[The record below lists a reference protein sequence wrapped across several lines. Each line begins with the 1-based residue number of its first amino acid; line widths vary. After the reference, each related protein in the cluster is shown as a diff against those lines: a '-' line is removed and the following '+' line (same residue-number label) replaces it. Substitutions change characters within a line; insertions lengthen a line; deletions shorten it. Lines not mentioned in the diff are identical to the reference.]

1 MSSAEQSAA
10 YYSINR
16 DRINAAKRAKYAA
29 LDPEA
34 RAKRIEQMKIVV
46 KRIEREFN
54 ERMGMRRKNGRT
66 AEQKRTLQARIDACQ
81 DPIIRIVLECFRNGE
96 SVERIAKAAKLGV
109 TQVRG
114 ICNP

>member
-1 MSSAEQSAA
+1 MSSPEQSAA
-10 YYSINR
+10 YYAINAE
-16 DRINAAKRAKYAA
+16 RINAAKRARYAA

-34 RAKRIEQMKIVV
+34 RARRIEQMKVVV

-54 ERMGMRRKNGRT
+54 ERMGMKRKNGRT

-81 DPIIRIVLECFRNGE
+81 DPIIKIALECYRNGE
-96 SVERIAKAAKLGV
+96 SVERIAKAAKIGV
-109 TQVRG
+109 TQVRK